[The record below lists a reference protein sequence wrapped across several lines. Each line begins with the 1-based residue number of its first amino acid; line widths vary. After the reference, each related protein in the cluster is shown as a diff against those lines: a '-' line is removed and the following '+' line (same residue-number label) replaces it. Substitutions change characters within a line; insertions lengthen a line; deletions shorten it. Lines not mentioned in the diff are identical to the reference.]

1 MTRSAGILLLLCSS
15 VACDGAATPPE
26 QLRDRQAREE
36 VGTGRRA
43 PLGSV
48 ALAYEPGQEAPTD
61 RLIAQAQRAVR
72 REPSAFDGYV
82 TLAALYLRRR
92 RETSDASFYI
102 RAEDALRAA
111 RELGGEGARTE
122 TLRAMLLLDRHRFD
136 EAARAAERVIAAAP
150 SDSTGYLLL
159 GDARLE
165 LGDRDG
171 ALVAHQTAMDLRP
184 DLRSY
189 ERGAHHRRLHG
200 DANGAIELLAMAI
213 DAGSP
218 RDPESIAW
226 CWVQLGEIERE
237 RGRDDAAMAAAAR
250 AVALVPEYVPAIALE
265 ARTLAAKGDHAA
277 AIARMEEVVRR
288 APSAEDLRALA
299 EWLEASGRGEQ
310 ARGRRAQAE
319 RLAELERRGG
329 ERGGDAT

>member
-1 MTRSAGILLLLCSS
+1 MTRTAGILVLLAWS
-15 VACDGAATPPE
+15 VACNDTATPPE
-26 QLRDRQAREE
+26 QLRDRSREDE
-36 VGTGRRA
+36 GAGHRA

-61 RLIAQAQRAVR
+61 RLIAQAQQAVR
-72 REPSAFDGYV
+72 RDPSVSDAYA

-111 RELGGEGARTE
+111 RELGAGGARIE
-122 TLRAMLLLDRHRFD
+122 TLRAMLLIDRHRFA
-136 EAARAAERVIAAAP
+136 EAARVAERVIAASP
-150 SDSTGYLLL
+150 SDSTGWLLL

-165 LGDRDG
+165 LGDREG
-171 ALVAHQTAMDLRP
+171 ALEAHQTAMDLRP

-200 DANGAIELLAMAI
+200 DADGAIELLAMAI

-218 RDPESIAW
+218 RDPESVAW
-226 CWVQLGEIERE
+226 CWVQLGDIERE
-237 RGRDDAAMAAAAR
+237 RGRHDEALAAAAR
-250 AVALVPEYVPAIALE
+250 ARSLVPDYVPALALE
-265 ARTLAAKGDHAA
+265 ARALAAKGTRSE
-277 AIARMEEVVRR
+277 AIARMEDVVRR

-299 EWLEASGRGEQ
+299 EWLDAEGRGED
-310 ARGRRAQAE
+310 ARARSVQAE
-319 RLAELERRGG
+319 RLAERER
-329 ERGGDAT
+329 GDAT